1 MAENLEGRAIG
12 SAGAWLK
19 FNGRKVGHCQNV
31 SVNETIDHIEVRELG
46 EIDPLEHVPS
56 ARSVSWS
63 AGFVR
68 LYKKS
73 FGELGIMPRGGT
85 LDVLRF
91 PTLTLELWNR
101 LDEAPI
107 LKVERVRVNSAGS
120 NLSLGGILMS
130 EVNGTGIGIFD
141 EQTA

>member
-1 MAENLEGRAIG
+1 MADEGRAVG

-19 FNGRKVGHCQNV
+19 FNGRKVGHCQSV
-31 SVNETIDHIEVRELG
+31 SVNETIDHAEVRELG
-46 EIDPLEHVPS
+46 EIDPIEHVPN

-68 LYKKS
+68 VYKRS
-73 FGELGIMPRGGT
+73 FGELGVMPRGGT

-91 PTLTLELWNR
+91 PKMTLELWNR
-101 LDEAPI
+101 KEDAPI
-107 LKVERVRVNSAGS
+107 LKVEGARIQSVGT
-120 NLSLGGILMS
+120 NLSLGGVLMS
-130 EVNGTGIGIFD
+130 DVGGVGITVFD